1 MGATMNGFDIGVL
14 VLAAAAI
21 LAGLWNGL
29 VRILVG
35 LGALVVAFLLAA
47 RFHDGLSAR
56 MPSFGGRPEARSIAA
71 YVLVFVAVL
80 LAAAVVAWLVRRLL
94 QAVALGWIDRLGG
107 AAVGLVFVL
116 LFAAFVVVPVVAYA
130 PAGRTLLADS
140 TLAPYVE
147 VVADLAS
154 RLVPASLRS
163 RYEGHAEELR
173 RRWRERH
180 VA

>member
-1 MGATMNGFDIGVL
+1 
-14 VLAAAAI
+14 
-21 LAGLWNGL
+21 
-29 VRILVG
+29 
-35 LGALVVAFLLAA
+35 
-47 RFHDGLSAR
+47 
-56 MPSFGGRPEARSIAA
+56 
-71 YVLVFVAVL
+71 
-80 LAAAVVAWLVRRLL
+80 
-94 QAVALGWIDRLGG
+94 
-107 AAVGLVFVL
+107 
-116 LFAAFVVVPVVAYA
+116 VAYA
-130 PAGRTLLADS
+130 PAGSALLADS